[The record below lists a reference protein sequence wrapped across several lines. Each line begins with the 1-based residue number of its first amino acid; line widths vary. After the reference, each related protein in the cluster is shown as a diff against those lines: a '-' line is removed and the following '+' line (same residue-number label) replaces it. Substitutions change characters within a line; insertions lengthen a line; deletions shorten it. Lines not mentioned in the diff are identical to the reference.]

1 MFDSLLAR
9 LFRGREGRTPCRD
22 VVDLSSDYI
31 DGELDEAVAVRLKG
45 HLERCKPCRAF
56 INTLRTTV
64 DLLRATPR
72 RPAPESFRERLRARL
87 WKAGE

>member
-1 MFDSLLAR
+1 MFDSLRAR
-9 LFRGREGRTPCRD
+9 LFGGQKGGTPCRE

-31 DGELDEAVAVRLKG
+31 DGELEEAVAVSLKG
-45 HLERCKPCRAF
+45 HLERCRPCQAF

-64 DLLRATPR
+64 ELLKATPR

-87 WKAGE
+87 QKARE